1 MHWNDQ
7 YASQGRVGAVVNPV
21 TDPWSGQPES
31 KHTPVSIRPVKTAWE
46 GLLLTRSGRINPA
59 GDYWSRSRFY
69 DHWCYD
75 IAGVESPADWSARA
89 RQWLPETAQHV
100 HWLEYNDTGTGHYR
114 AARIENGILEAC
126 LFIAPHLE
134 RLPDRNWLQDLFREQ
149 LIDEH
154 ARACLLAGRPVTG
167 AGDQG
172 PVVCSCFFV
181 RQNTIIQTIL
191 KNNIIDVKEIGIL
204 LGAGTNCG
212 SCIPEVRQLLQN
224 NSMYHPDLLRD

>member
-1 MHWNDQ
+1 
-7 YASQGRVGAVVNPV
+7 
-21 TDPWSGQPES
+21 
-31 KHTPVSIRPVKTAWE
+31 
-46 GLLLTRSGRINPA
+46 
-59 GDYWSRSRFY
+59 
-69 DHWCYD
+69 
-75 IAGVESPADWSARA
+75 
-89 RQWLPETAQHV
+89 
-100 HWLEYNDTGTGHYR
+100 
-114 AARIENGILEAC
+114 
-126 LFIAPHLE
+126 
-134 RLPDRNWLQDLFREQ
+134 
-149 LIDEH
+149 
-154 ARACLLAGRPVTG
+154 VTG